1 MKYQLSRLAPLC
13 VAVLLSCA
21 AAAPAQVTA
30 TGSLAGT
37 VADQQTAVV
46 SGATVV
52 VRNEATG
59 QEFTTTTA
67 DNGTFNVPSLAAG
80 TYTVTITAGSFK
92 QAVLPGVKVDV
103 GTPSSISVALE
114 VGAPTETVTITGA
127 GGELL
132 QTQSATVGTTITG
145 RQILDQP
152 QASRDAL
159 DLVTLLPGVQTTGRP
174 RTSHVNG
181 LPYGALNITID
192 GTNVQD
198 NLIKSG
204 DGFFTY
210 VRPRIDAISEVS
222 VSTATPGAE
231 ASGAGAVQIRFTTR
245 SGTNDL
251 NGSLYWYHRN
261 PALNSNY
268 WYRNRDLQPRPGEEK
283 VRPDRVLLNQYGVR
297 VGGPIRI
304 PYLFDGRDK
313 AFFFVNYEEF
323 RIPETQLRQRNV
335 FNTNI
340 FGGDAVGN
348 FRYTTAAGETR
359 TTNLLSV
366 AAANGLTST
375 VDPTIQAA
383 LAAIRSTLSQGSL
396 SASPGSPNLQQ
407 FSFTNPGGQERYFP
421 TVRLDWN
428 VTANHHLENIWNY
441 QRFTGKPVD
450 FLNNADPSFPGF
462 PNSAGQDS
470 HRFTNT
476 TALRSTLTGT
486 LVNEAR
492 YSVLGGNSL
501 FGSQVS
507 PAQFENQGGFNLAL
521 SNSCCGTVAPG
532 GATLLTDLTANN
544 FPGFGQAFTGQFA
557 TTSTRRNSP
566 VHEFSD
572 TLTWIRG
579 AHSFNFGGNYTQL
592 RSYQA
597 NINQVVP
604 SVNFGV
610 TADDPA
616 FALFN
621 PSNPVSQAAFPGAT
635 TLQLTEAA
643 QIYAIL
649 TGRVTALVQNAY
661 NEDGTYQLLGPQ
673 TTRFRQRQ
681 YGLFAQDSWRYRP
694 NITLTYGVRWEP
706 QEAPVSENSTFSRT
720 TKDDLFG
727 ISGPNRRATQLTQ
740 LQPGER
746 VYETDWNN
754 FAPSVG
760 IAYSPDWKEGLLNRL
775 FGSTGQS
782 VIRAGYAIAYVRE
795 GLSTVVSPLQN
806 NPGGIVSANLTSGI
820 NLPAGALL
828 RNRASFPAPT
838 VPASPTYPIVV
849 DVNNSNGQVISAF
862 DPNFRT
868 GYVQSWTAGFQ
879 RELDRNTV
887 AEIRYVGTRGIK
899 LLRRYTINEVLVNDP
914 FANEFRLAQANLL
927 ANRAAFPAGDPRRN
941 SFAFTGAPGT
951 APLPILYAAFAG
963 TTTGAGAA
971 ANYTTATA
979 LTNYFGSAAF
989 VGSLVPT
996 NPNPVALATALGT
1009 TTTRSAAN
1017 DVRFLDNLVAAGF
1030 PYNFFQLNP
1039 DIRFGGGFPAIT
1051 DNGQQ
1056 TWYDALQVEVRRRMS
1071 QGLLL
1076 QASYTFSKSQGNL
1089 WAANTGQQQTGNN
1102 AYITLRD
1109 LSLSKRLSPYDQ
1121 RHAFKVNWI
1130 YELPVG
1136 RGRAWLGDANGLV
1149 DRVLGG
1155 WEFHGT
1161 ARVQSGRAF
1170 RMGNVQL
1177 VGMTRE
1183 ELQDAIEV
1191 RKNTTTVT
1199 FLPDDIIQNT
1209 IRAFNTS
1216 ATSADGYA
1224 LGAPTGRFIAPP
1236 GYGNCVND
1244 YPGKCGFSDLV
1255 LHGPRF
1261 VRVDVSVV
1269 KKIRFTERTNFE
1281 LRGEFLNAINNQ
1293 NFFVGGN
1300 AATDVAAVLNQN
1312 STAFGILP
1320 TGSAYQD
1327 VSTTND
1333 PGGRLVQI
1341 VLRFNF

>member
-13 VAVLLSCA
+13 VAVLLLCA
-21 AAAPAQVTA
+21 AAASAQVTA

-67 DNGTFNVPSLAAG
+67 DNGTFKVPSLAAG
-80 TYTVTITAGSFK
+80 TYTVTITAGNFK

-132 QTQSATVGTTITG
+132 QTQTATVGTTITG
-145 RQILDQP
+145 RQIIDQP

-210 VRPRIDAISEVS
+210 VRPRIDAINEVS

-231 ASGAGAVQIRFTTR
+231 SSGAGAVQIRFITR

-251 NGSLYWYHRN
+251 TGSLYWYHRN
-261 PALNSNY
+261 PALNANY
-268 WYRNRDLQPRPGEEK
+268 WFRSRDLQPRPGEEK
-283 VRPDRVLLNQYGVR
+283 VRPDRVLLNQYGAR

-313 AFFFVNYEEF
+313 AFFFVNYEEY
-323 RIPETQLRQRNV
+323 RLPETQLRQRNV

-340 FGGDAVGN
+340 FGGATPGN
-348 FRYTTAAGETR
+348 FQYTAGG
-359 TTNLLSV
+359 TTQTVNLLSL

-375 VDPTIQAA
+375 LDPTVQGA
-383 LAAIRSTLSQGSL
+383 LTAIRGTLSQGSL
-396 SASPGSPNLQQ
+396 AASPGSPNLQQ
-407 FSFTNPGGQERYFP
+407 FSFTSPGGQERYFP

-428 VTANHHLENIWNY
+428 VTSNHHLENIWNY

-486 LVNEAR
+486 VVNEAR
-492 YSVLGGNSL
+492 FSLMGGNSL
-501 FGSQVS
+501 FGAQVS
-507 PAQFENQGGFNLAL
+507 GAQFANQGGLDLAF
-521 SNSCCGTVAPG
+521 SDSCCGTVAPG
-532 GATLLTDLTANN
+532 STTLLTDVTANG
-544 FPGFGQAFTGQFA
+544 FPGFAFAGTFGN
-557 TTSTRRNSP
+557 TSSRRNSP
-566 VHEFSD
+566 VKEFSD
-572 TLTWIRG
+572 IVTWVKG
-579 AHSFNFGGNYTQL
+579 AHSFNFGGNFTQIN
-592 RSYQA
+592 SYQSA
-597 NINQVVP
+597 LNQVVP
-604 SVNFGV
+604 TVYFGV
-610 TADDPA
+610 NTDDPA
-616 FALFN
+616 FDLFD
-621 PSNPVSQAAFPGAT
+621 STTAVSQAAFPGASAA
-635 TLQLTEAA
+635 QLAEAS
-643 QIYAIL
+643 QIYALL
-649 TGRVTALVQNAY
+649 TGRVTSIFQTAY
-661 NEDGTYQLLGPQ
+661 NNEGTFQILGPQ

-681 YGLFAQDSWRYRP
+681 IGLFAQDSWRYRP
-694 NITLTYGVRWEP
+694 NLTLNYGLRWEP
-706 QEAPVSENSTFSRT
+706 QAAPVSLNSAFSRT
-720 TKDDLFG
+720 TKDGLFG
-727 ISGPNRRATQLTQ
+727 ISGPNQSATQLTQ
-740 LQPGER
+740 LQPGEKL
-746 VYETDWNN
+746 YDTDWNN

-760 IAYSPDWKEGLLNRL
+760 IAYSPDWQSGILNRF
-775 FGSTGQS
+775 FGTGGQS
-782 VIRAGYAIAYVRE
+782 VLRAGYSIAYVRE
-795 GLSTVVSPLQN
+795 GLSTVVTPIQGNL
-806 NPGGIVSANLTSGI
+806 GGVADASLNAGI
-820 NLPAGALL
+820 NLPTGSLL
-828 RNRASFPAPT
+828 RNRASFAQPV
-838 VPASPTYPIVV
+838 VPQSPTYPIVV
-849 DVNNSNGQVISAF
+849 DPFNSNGNIISAF
-862 DPNFRT
+862 DPDLRT
-868 GYVQSWTAGFQ
+868 GYVQSWTVGFQ
-879 RELDRNTV
+879 RELTKDTV
-887 AEIRYVGTRGIK
+887 AEVRYVGTRGIK
-899 LLRRYTINEVLVNDP
+899 LLRRYTINEVLVNDQ

-927 ANRAAFPAGDPRRN
+927 ANRAAGIN
-941 SFAFTGAPGT
+941 SFAFRGPGT
-951 APLPILYAAFAG
+951 GTVPLPIIYAAFTG
-963 TTTGAGAA
+963 TQAGANSA
-971 ANYTTATA
+971 ANYTSSLFSSGT
-979 LTNYFGSAAF
+979 F
-989 VGSLVPT
+989 VGTLVPT
-996 NPNPVALATALGT
+996 NPSPIGFATTLAT
-1009 TTTRSAAN
+1009 SASASPVTGDFFIN
-1017 DVRFLDNLVAAGF
+1017 NLVAAGY

-1039 DIRFGGGFPAIT
+1039 DIRFGGAFPSIS

-1076 QASYTFSKSQGNL
+1076 QANYTFSKSQGNL

-1102 AYITLRD
+1102 AYVTLRD

-1136 RGRAWLGDANGLV
+1136 RGRHWLGGANGLV

-1155 WEFHGT
+1155 WEVHGT

-1170 RMGNVQL
+1170 RLGNVQL

-1183 ELQDAIEV
+1183 DLQNSIEI
-1191 RKNTTTVT
+1191 RKNTSTVT

-1216 ATSADGYA
+1216 ATSATGYSA

-1236 GYGNCVND
+1236 GFGNCVND

-1261 VRVDVSVV
+1261 VRVDMSVV

-1293 NFFVGGN
+1293 NFFVGGP
-1300 AATDVAAVLNQN
+1300 ASTDVASILNFN
-1312 STAFGILP
+1312 STAFGVLP
-1320 TGSAYQD
+1320 NNSAYQD

>member
-1 MKYQLSRLAPLC
+1 VQKFVEGNKMKSQLSRLAALC
-13 VAVLLSCA
+13 LAALLGAASA
-21 AAAPAQVTA
+21 AAQVA
-30 TGSLAGT
+30 AAGSLAGT
-37 VADQQTAVV
+37 VADQQGAVV
-46 SGATVV
+46 AGATVT
-52 VRNEATG
+52 VRSEATG
-59 QEFTTTTA
+59 REFTATTA
-67 DNGTFNVPSLAAG
+67 DNGTFNVPSLPAG
-80 TYTVTITAGSFK
+80 NYTVTITGQGFK

-145 RQILDQP
+145 RQIIDQP

-210 VRPRIDAISEVS
+210 VRPRIDAINEVS

-231 ASGAGAVQIRFTTR
+231 SSGAGAVQIRFITR

-251 NGSLYWYHRN
+251 TGSLYWYHRN
-261 PALNSNY
+261 PALNANY
-268 WYRNRDLQPRPGEEK
+268 WYRSRDLQPRPGEEK
-283 VRPDRVLLNQYGVR
+283 VRPDRVLLNQYGGR

-304 PYLFDGRDK
+304 PYLFDGRDR
-313 AFFFVNYEEF
+313 AFFFVNYEEY
-323 RIPETQLRQRNV
+323 RLPETQLRQRNV
-335 FNTNI
+335 LNTNI
-340 FGGDAVGN
+340 FGGATPGN
-348 FRYTTAAGETR
+348 FQYAAGGVTR
-359 TTNLLSV
+359 TVNLLSL
-366 AAANGLTST
+366 AGANGLPST
-375 VDPTIQAA
+375 LDPTVQGA
-383 LAAIRSTLSQGSL
+383 LAAIRATLSQGAL

-428 VTANHHLENIWNY
+428 VTDKHHVENIWNY

-486 LVNEAR
+486 IVNEAR
-492 YSVLGGNSL
+492 FSLFGGNSL
-501 FGSQVS
+501 FGAQVS
-507 PAQFENQGGFNLAL
+507 PAQFDNQGGFDLAF
-521 SNSCCGTVAPG
+521 SDSCCGTIAPG
-532 GATLLTDLTANN
+532 TATLLTDVTANG
-544 FPGFGQAFTGQFA
+544 FPGFGFA
-557 TTSTRRNSP
+557 GTFGNTSSRRNSP
-566 VHEFSD
+566 VTEFSD
-572 TLTWIRG
+572 TLTWVKG
-579 AHSFNFGGNYTQL
+579 AHTLNFGGNYTQL
-592 RSYQA
+592 RSYQSA
-597 NINQVVP
+597 LNQIVP
-604 SVNFGV
+604 TVYFGV
-610 TADDPA
+610 NTDDPA
-616 FALFN
+616 NELFD
-621 PSNPVSQAAFPGAT
+621 PTSPVAQAAFPGAS
-635 TLQLTEAA
+635 AA
-643 QIYAIL
+643 QLLEASQLYALL
-649 TGRVTALVQNAY
+649 TGRVTQIFQTAY
-661 NEDGTYQLLGPQ
+661 NNEGTFQLLGPQ

-681 YGLFAQDSWRYRP
+681 LGLFAQDSWRARP
-694 NITLTYGVRWEP
+694 NLTVNFGLRWEP
-706 QEAPVSENSTFSRT
+706 QEAPVAQNAAFSRT
-720 TKDDLFG
+720 TKDDIFG
-727 ISGPNRRATQLTQ
+727 VSGPNSRATQLAQ

-746 VYETDWNN
+746 LYETDWNN

-760 IAYSPDWKEGLLNRL
+760 VAYSPDRQSGPLHRF
-775 FGSTGQS
+775 FGAPGQS
-782 VIRAGYAIAYVRE
+782 VIRAGYSVAYVRE
-795 GLSTVVSPLQN
+795 GLAAVISPVQ
-806 NPGGIVSANLTSGI
+806 ANLGGLADASLT
-820 NLPAGALL
+820 AGVNIPTGSLL
-828 RNRASFPAPT
+828 RDRASFPQPA
-838 VPASPTYPIVV
+838 VPQSPTYPIVT
-849 DVNNSNGQVISAF
+849 DPFNTFGQFVSAF
-862 DPNFRT
+862 DPDFRT

-879 RELDRNTV
+879 RELTRDTV
-887 AEIRYVGTRGIK
+887 AEVRYVGTRGIK
-899 LLRRYTINEVLVNDP
+899 LLRRYTVNEVLVNDP
-914 FANEFRLAQANLL
+914 FAAEFRLAQANLA
-927 ANRAAFPAGDPRRN
+927 ANRAAGRGN
-941 SFAFTGAPGT
+941 TFAYFGPGT
-951 APLPILYAAFAG
+951 GTDPLPIIFAAFNG
-963 TTTGAGAA
+963 TRAGAA
-971 ANYTTATA
+971 DAAAYTSA
-979 LTNYFGSAAF
+979 LFSAGAF
-989 VGSLVPT
+989 VNPLAPT
-996 NPNPVALATALGT
+996 NPNPIGFATTLAASTAVSPT
-1009 TTTRSAAN
+1009 TGDFFIN
-1017 DVRFLDNLVAAGF
+1017 NLVAAGY
-1030 PYNFFQLNP
+1030 PYNFFQFNP
-1039 DIRFGGGFPAIT
+1039 DIRFGVPTLT

-1102 AYITLRD
+1102 AYVTLRD

-1136 RGRAWLGDANGLV
+1136 RGRHWLGDANGLV

-1155 WEFHGT
+1155 WELHGT

-1170 RMGNVQL
+1170 RMGNVRL

-1183 ELQDAIEV
+1183 DLQDAIEV
-1191 RKNTTTVT
+1191 RKNASTVT
-1199 FLPDDIIQNT
+1199 FLPDDIILNT

-1216 ATSADGYA
+1216 ATSATGYSA
-1224 LGAPTGRFIAPP
+1224 LGVPEGRFIAPP
-1236 GYGNCVND
+1236 GFGGCLNT
-1244 YPGKCGFSDLV
+1244 YPGACGFSDLV

-1261 VRVDVSVV
+1261 VRVDMSVV
-1269 KKIRFTERTNFE
+1269 KKVRFTERTNFE
-1281 LRGEFLNAINNQ
+1281 LRGEFLNALNNQ

-1300 AATDVAAVLNQN
+1300 ASTDVAAVLNQN
-1312 STAFGILP
+1312 STAFGVLP